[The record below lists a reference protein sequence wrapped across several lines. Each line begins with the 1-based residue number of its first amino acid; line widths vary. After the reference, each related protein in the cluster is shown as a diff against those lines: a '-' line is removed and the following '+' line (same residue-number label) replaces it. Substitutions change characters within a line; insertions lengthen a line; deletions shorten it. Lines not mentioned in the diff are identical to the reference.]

1 MKATAKTPLVNVVR
15 CIDSSNEFL
24 SVYFLCREVPQ
35 GVLRQPS
42 QNDFDAVAE
51 SATF

>member
-1 MKATAKTPLVNVVR
+1 MKAKAKTPLVNVGR

-24 SVYFLCREVPQ
+24 SVCFVCREVPQ

-42 QNDFDAVAE
+42 QNDLDAVAQ